1 MPGFYC
7 TLDGMSLARAMATV
21 GGLTLLS
28 RVAGFIRDVL
38 TAAILGAGP
47 IADAFFI
54 ALKLPNFFRRITAEG
69 AFSYAFVPI
78 YTKTQEK
85 EGVEKATEFSN
96 QALTTMLVFL
106 VPFTIIMLFA
116 MPWVLYGLAPGFEP
130 GTDRYQAAL
139 EMTRITFPYLI
150 LMSMTSLVGGIMNA
164 NGRFAPFAFTPVL
177 FNGCLIVALLCFTDV
192 TETVGHAMSWA
203 VAVAGVVQFLWMYVS
218 LRRAGFS
225 LRLVSNF
232 KTAKVKKLF
241 SLMGPAA
248 FGAGITQI
256 NLFIDV
262 ILASFLPV
270 GSISYLYYADRLHQL
285 PLSVVG
291 IAIGT
296 ALLPMLSRAL
306 EGNKHVEAENL
317 FNRSVEFSLILAVP
331 AAVALIV
338 IPQELIT
345 ILFQRG
351 NFGAFE
357 AEQTV
362 RALQAF
368 VVGLP
373 AYVLAKVFS
382 TVFFSREDTKTPVKI
397 SIVATLVNIGLSL
410 ILIHWLAHV
419 GIALATSVAGWINV
433 IALFILAK
441 KRKFVSFDKK
451 LKKNAVKVLMGTF
464 LMGITLW
471 FGKDFFHSWIF
482 GTENLVRITGLILL
496 IAAGSIVYG
505 ISMFGFGVV
514 NKKALK
520 SYLKRKDKKPN
531 EIPS

>member
-1 MPGFYC
+1 
-7 TLDGMSLARAMATV
+7 MSLAKAMATV

-38 TAAILGAGP
+38 TAAVLGAGP

-78 YTKTQEK
+78 YTKTQER
-85 EGVEKATEFSN
+85 EGIDKATEFSN
-96 QALTTMLVFL
+96 QALTAMLVFL

-130 GTDRYQAAL
+130 GTERYEAAL
-139 EMTRITFPYLI
+139 EMTRITFPYLV
-150 LMSMTSLVGGIMNA
+150 LMSMTSLVGGVMNA

-177 FNGCLIVALLCFTDV
+177 FNVSLIVALLCFSDMM
-192 TETVGHAMSWA
+192 ETVGHAMSWA
-203 VAVAGVVQFLWMYVS
+203 VAIAGVIQFIWMYVS
-218 LRRAGFS
+218 LRRAGFHLGLARKFS
-225 LRLVSNF
+225 
-232 KTAKVKKLF
+232 TEKVKKLF
-241 SLMGPAA
+241 KLMGPAA
-248 FGAGITQI
+248 FGAGVTQI

-306 EGNKHVEAENL
+306 EAGKNTEADNL
-317 FNRSVEFSLILAVP
+317 FSRSVEFSLLLSLP
-331 AAVALIV
+331 GAVALII
-338 IPQELIT
+338 IPHEIVE
-345 ILFQRG
+345 ILFVRG
-351 NFGAFE
+351 NFGSYE
-357 AEQTV
+357 ATQTIH
-362 RALQAF
+362 ALQAF

-382 TVFFSREDTKTPVKI
+382 TVFFSREDTTTPVKI
-397 SIVATLVNIGLSL
+397 SIIATLTNIGLSL
-410 ILIHWLAHV
+410 ILIHWLQHV
-419 GIALATSVAGWINV
+419 GIALATSIAGWINV
-433 IALFILAK
+433 VCLFILAR
-441 KRKFVSFDKK
+441 KRNFIHLDKK
-451 LKKNAVKVLMGTF
+451 LKKNAVKVLLATI
-464 LMGITLW
+464 LMAIVLW
-471 FGKDFFHSWIF
+471 LGKEYLNPWIF
-482 GTENLVRITGLILL
+482 GTENLYRVLGLILL
-496 IAAGSIVYG
+496 IALGAIVYG
-505 ISMFGFGVV
+505 ISVIGFGVV
-514 NKKALK
+514 DKKTLK

-531 EIPS
+531 EIPQ